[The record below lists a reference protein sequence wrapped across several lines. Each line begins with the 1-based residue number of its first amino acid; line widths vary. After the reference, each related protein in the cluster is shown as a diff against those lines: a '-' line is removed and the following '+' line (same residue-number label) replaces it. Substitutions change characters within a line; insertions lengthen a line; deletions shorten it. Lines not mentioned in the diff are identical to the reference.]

1 MLWIWS
7 SSLTVLRL
15 RVQPGAKYGQKWTIR
30 NTYPEIQIIG
40 SSGPNSE
47 GDQFDYLWPEIKRL
61 QVDLV
66 NEYFYRPESWFLSQG
81 NRYDRYDRKGPK
93 VLAGEYACHGQGK
106 KWNHFNAALLETAFM
121 TGMER
126 NADVI
131 HMATYAPP
139 LFARTEGWQWRPDM
153 IWFDNLHAVRTSSYY
168 VQQLF
173 SRNKGNQVL
182 PLTMNQKPVAGNDDQ
197 YGLFASAVWDNDT
210 REIIVKVVNTS
221 GQPQKLAFNFDGLTP
236 QERLTN
242 GTCIQLRSNEPRL
255 ENTLE
260 QSNLIQP
267 DEFPIQFSGKT
278 L

>member
-1 MLWIWS
+1 
-7 SSLTVLRL
+7 
-15 RVQPGAKYGQKWTIR
+15 
-30 NTYPEIQIIG
+30 
-40 SSGPNSE
+40 
-47 GDQFDYLWPEIKRL
+47 
-61 QVDLV
+61 
-66 NEYFYRPESWFLSQG
+66 
-81 NRYDRYDRKGPK
+81 
-93 VLAGEYACHGQGK
+93 
-106 KWNHFNAALLETAFM
+106 M

-173 SRNKGNQVL
+173 SRNKGSQVL

-221 GQPQKLAFNFDGLTP
+221 G
-236 QERLTN
+236 
-242 GTCIQLRSNEPRL
+242 
-255 ENTLE
+255 
-260 QSNLIQP
+260 
-267 DEFPIQFSGKT
+267 
-278 L
+278 

>member
-1 MLWIWS
+1 
-7 SSLTVLRL
+7 
-15 RVQPGAKYGQKWTIR
+15 
-30 NTYPEIQIIG
+30 
-40 SSGPNSE
+40 
-47 GDQFDYLWPEIKRL
+47 
-61 QVDLV
+61 
-66 NEYFYRPESWFLSQG
+66 
-81 NRYDRYDRKGPK
+81 
-93 VLAGEYACHGQGK
+93 
-106 KWNHFNAALLETAFM
+106 M

-210 REIIVKVVNTS
+210 WEIIVKVVNTS

-260 QSNLIQP
+260 QPNLIQP

-278 L
+278 LQQTIPVNTFAIYKFQKEIAGPIR

>member
-1 MLWIWS
+1 
-7 SSLTVLRL
+7 
-15 RVQPGAKYGQKWTIR
+15 
-30 NTYPEIQIIG
+30 
-40 SSGPNSE
+40 
-47 GDQFDYLWPEIKRL
+47 
-61 QVDLV
+61 
-66 NEYFYRPESWFLSQG
+66 
-81 NRYDRYDRKGPK
+81 
-93 VLAGEYACHGQGK
+93 
-106 KWNHFNAALLETAFM
+106 M

-221 GQPQKLAFNFDGLTP
+221 EAG
-236 QERLTN
+236 
-242 GTCIQLRSNEPRL
+242 
-255 ENTLE
+255 
-260 QSNLIQP
+260 
-267 DEFPIQFSGKT
+267 IQFRRIEPPGKT
-278 L
+278 DKRNLHPTPVQ

>member
-1 MLWIWS
+1 MSWS
-7 SSLTVLRL
+7 
-15 RVQPGAKYGQKWTIR
+15 
-30 NTYPEIQIIG
+30 
-40 SSGPNSE
+40 
-47 GDQFDYLWPEIKRL
+47 
-61 QVDLV
+61 
-66 NEYFYRPESWFLSQG
+66 
-81 NRYDRYDRKGPK
+81 
-93 VLAGEYACHGQGK
+93 GE

-197 YGLFASAVWDNDT
+197 DSLFASAV
-210 REIIVKVVNTS
+210 
-221 GQPQKLAFNFDGLTP
+221 
-236 QERLTN
+236 
-242 GTCIQLRSNEPRL
+242 
-255 ENTLE
+255 
-260 QSNLIQP
+260 
-267 DEFPIQFSGKT
+267 
-278 L
+278 

>member
-1 MLWIWS
+1 
-7 SSLTVLRL
+7 
-15 RVQPGAKYGQKWTIR
+15 
-30 NTYPEIQIIG
+30 
-40 SSGPNSE
+40 
-47 GDQFDYLWPEIKRL
+47 
-61 QVDLV
+61 
-66 NEYFYRPESWFLSQG
+66 
-81 NRYDRYDRKGPK
+81 
-93 VLAGEYACHGQGK
+93 
-106 KWNHFNAALLETAFM
+106 M

-221 GQPQKLAFNFDGLTP
+221 GQPQKLAFNFDGLPP

-242 GTCIQLRSNEPRL
+242 GTYIQLRSNEPRL
-255 ENTLE
+255 APPW
-260 QSNLIQP
+260 SS
-267 DEFPIQFSGKT
+267 PI
-278 L
+278 

>member
-1 MLWIWS
+1 
-7 SSLTVLRL
+7 
-15 RVQPGAKYGQKWTIR
+15 
-30 NTYPEIQIIG
+30 
-40 SSGPNSE
+40 
-47 GDQFDYLWPEIKRL
+47 
-61 QVDLV
+61 
-66 NEYFYRPESWFLSQG
+66 
-81 NRYDRYDRKGPK
+81 
-93 VLAGEYACHGQGK
+93 
-106 KWNHFNAALLETAFM
+106 M

-131 HMATYAPP
+131 HMATYAP

-197 YGLFASAVWDNDT
+197 YGLFASAVLDNDT

-221 GQPQKLAFNFDGLTP
+221 GQPQKLAFNFDGLPP

-278 L
+278 LQQTIPVNTFAIYKFQKEIAGQIK

>member
-1 MLWIWS
+1 M
-7 SSLTVLRL
+7 
-15 RVQPGAKYGQKWTIR
+15 
-30 NTYPEIQIIG
+30 
-40 SSGPNSE
+40 
-47 GDQFDYLWPEIKRL
+47 
-61 QVDLV
+61 V
-66 NEYFYRPESWFLSQG
+66 NEHFYRPENWFLSQS

-93 VLAGEYACHGQGK
+93 VFAGEYACHGQGK
-106 KWNHFNAALLETAFM
+106 KWNHFNAALLEAAFM

-131 HMATYAPP
+131 HMATYAP

-173 SRNKGNQVL
+173 SRNKGSQVL

-221 GQPQKLAFNFDGLTP
+221 G
-236 QERLTN
+236 
-242 GTCIQLRSNEPRL
+242 
-255 ENTLE
+255 
-260 QSNLIQP
+260 
-267 DEFPIQFSGKT
+267 
-278 L
+278 

>member
-1 MLWIWS
+1 
-7 SSLTVLRL
+7 
-15 RVQPGAKYGQKWTIR
+15 
-30 NTYPEIQIIG
+30 
-40 SSGPNSE
+40 
-47 GDQFDYLWPEIKRL
+47 
-61 QVDLV
+61 
-66 NEYFYRPESWFLSQG
+66 
-81 NRYDRYDRKGPK
+81 
-93 VLAGEYACHGQGK
+93 
-106 KWNHFNAALLETAFM
+106 
-121 TGMER
+121 
-126 NADVI
+126 
-131 HMATYAPP
+131 MATYAP

-153 IWFDNLHAVRTSSYY
+153 IWFDNLHAVRTNSYY

-221 GQPQKLAFNFDGLTP
+221 GQPQKLAFNFDGLPP

-278 L
+278 LQQTIPVNTFAIYKFQKEIAGPIR

>member
-1 MLWIWS
+1 
-7 SSLTVLRL
+7 
-15 RVQPGAKYGQKWTIR
+15 
-30 NTYPEIQIIG
+30 
-40 SSGPNSE
+40 
-47 GDQFDYLWPEIKRL
+47 
-61 QVDLV
+61 
-66 NEYFYRPESWFLSQG
+66 
-81 NRYDRYDRKGPK
+81 
-93 VLAGEYACHGQGK
+93 
-106 KWNHFNAALLETAFM
+106 M

-221 GQPQKLAFNFDGLTP
+221 GQPQKLAFNFDGLPPRKDWQTELASTP
-236 QERLTN
+236 VQWTETRKHPGAVQFDPTGRISWFN
-242 GTCIQLRSNEPRL
+242 
-255 ENTLE
+255 
-260 QSNLIQP
+260 
-267 DEFPIQFSGKT
+267 FPAKRAANHSCQYFCY

>member
-1 MLWIWS
+1 
-7 SSLTVLRL
+7 
-15 RVQPGAKYGQKWTIR
+15 
-30 NTYPEIQIIG
+30 
-40 SSGPNSE
+40 
-47 GDQFDYLWPEIKRL
+47 
-61 QVDLV
+61 
-66 NEYFYRPESWFLSQG
+66 
-81 NRYDRYDRKGPK
+81 
-93 VLAGEYACHGQGK
+93 
-106 KWNHFNAALLETAFM
+106 
-121 TGMER
+121 
-126 NADVI
+126 
-131 HMATYAPP
+131 MATYAP

-197 YGLFASAVWDNDT
+197 YGDLATDTGIALANMTLAAWDKGVGSCIMGAINKPALT
-210 REIIVKVVNTS
+210 ELLGIEE
-221 GQPQKLAFNFDGLTP
+221 PQKLAFNFDGLPP